1 LTFVGLLFS
10 LFRIK
15 IGFVQLPQDETILV
29 KGLAQNDRKAIEQVY
44 KSEFPVIQSLINNN
58 NGSYDDAQ
66 DIFQESLLVLYE
78 KLQDPEFVLNCRIRT
93 YLYSVARR
101 LWLKRLQQMQRYFS
115 DAELKEELVQVEDDL
130 EFHDRKQES
139 FRIMEDA
146 MQHLGE
152 PCRSLLKAYYM
163 EKQTMQH
170 IAEQFGYTNADNA
183 KNQKYKCLTRLKK
196 IFFSHY
202 KKEV

>member
-1 LTFVGLLFS
+1 M
-10 LFRIK
+10 
-15 IGFVQLPQDETILV
+15 QLPQDETILV

-115 DAELKEELVQVEDDL
+115 DAGLKEELVQVEDDL